1 MESLR
6 IQARLVCATR
16 RYRTSFALET
26 TQPQRNKRD
35 QIKQKVSK
43 INEANRCPGA
53 HNALVAGS
61 RPPGHIGK
69 SSALEF

>member
-26 TQPQRNKRD
+26 TQPERNKRD
-35 QIKQKVSK
+35 QI
-43 INEANRCPGA
+43 
-53 HNALVAGS
+53 
-61 RPPGHIGK
+61 
-69 SSALEF
+69 